1 MKKRNFVRN
10 LVVAGVAVALSGC
23 GKQEYNVTIPIEN
36 PHDNITY
43 EVKTIQKSYYTPSD
57 EERQFAYLMACAQA
71 HGEES
76 IIQTMVTNVAI
87 NRAERDEKNL
97 IDVFTEKNQ
106 FSGIHDGVPSIMEK
120 NEDGT
125 ATWVPVTEDMLT
137 DELKK
142 AVDLAFEQDF
152 TEGAMHYYKIYSN
165 SKDCMP
171 KEFIQEGDWIF
182 FKEF

>member
-1 MKKRNFVRN
+1 MMKKVLRC
-10 LVVAGVAVALSGC
+10 LAVVAMVAGCMVVALSERGNQ
-23 GKQEYNVTIPIEN
+23 QENAIEN
-36 PHDNITY
+36 NSAKGRYYEPTY
-43 EVKTIQKSYYTPSD
+43 YPSD
-57 EERQFAYLMACAQA
+57 EELQLAYLIVYAQTCN
-71 HGEES
+71 EES

-87 NRAERDEKNL
+87 NRAKRDEKNL

-137 DELKK
+137 DEFKE

-152 TEGAMHYYKIYSN
+152 TEGAIRYYDNRKNYSN
-165 SKDCMP
+165 HSTP
-171 KEFIQEGDWIF
+171 KEFIQKGDWIF